1 MELETRLVA
10 ELRQTT
16 LPEYV
21 LSFALLWITSD
32 FLCSPRFLPVQVQNR
47 TLREIV
53 RKRSML
59 PIDASDQ
66 STEKDFVN
74 RLGASDQLPE
84 GATK

>member
-32 FLCSPRFLPVQVQNR
+32 PSAQSKVPTGPSAEQ
-47 TLREIV
+47 
-53 RKRSML
+53 
-59 PIDASDQ
+59 DATRNQ
-66 STEKDFVN
+66 KDFVN